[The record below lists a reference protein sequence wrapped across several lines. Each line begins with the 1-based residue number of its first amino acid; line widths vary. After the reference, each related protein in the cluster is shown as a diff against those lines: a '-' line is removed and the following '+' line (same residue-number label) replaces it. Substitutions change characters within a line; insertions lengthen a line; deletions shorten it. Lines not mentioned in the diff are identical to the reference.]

1 MDGSSDLKIL
11 HFADLH
17 LGVESGGRLHPP
29 TGLNQRVVDVCH
41 RLDELCTTV
50 EEEGIHAVLFAGD
63 AFKNQHPTP
72 TLQSLFAK
80 AIRRLRRARAA
91 VFLLIGN
98 HDLPR
103 MGGLAHPF
111 SIYEALEVEGVVIGD
126 RAQVYRLPMRDGAP
140 ATELQVAALPH
151 FSLHNAL
158 ALAEGDVDDP
168 KDWVQGLI
176 ASAVVK
182 LGSDIDP
189 TSPAVFVGHCHV
201 NQARIGESQNM
212 FGISDIEIVLSTL
225 TSSHS
230 FPYYALG
237 HIHTKQVLSE
247 DPFVAYSGSLERVD
261 FSEGESVD
269 VSATGSVRR
278 KEADPKGFYIARF
291 ATGDK
296 GWRLTGPPE
305 FRAVNARGF
314 VTLRLGELASDDPL
328 DEVHQ
333 RIDAVRR
340 DGVELDDAFVRIT
353 ATIDATD
360 RPRLPPGAI
369 RGLIEEAYV
378 VRVVLETLDPPSTRD
393 PRFAKQMSEIEALD
407 RYLETRTDW
416 EAEKDEL
423 ARLGRELIAE
433 VDSR

>member
-1 MDGSSDLKIL
+1 VEESDLKIL

-17 LGVESGGRLHPP
+17 LGVESGGRLHPG
-29 TGLNQRVVDVCH
+29 TGLNQRVVDVCD
-41 RLDELCTTV
+41 RLDELCRAV

-80 AIRRLRRARAA
+80 AIRRLRRAGAA

-126 RAQVYRLPMRDGAP
+126 KAQMYRLPLSPGAP
-140 ATELQVAALPH
+140 APELQVAALPH

-158 ALAEGDVDDP
+158 ALADAAIEDP
-168 KDWVQGLI
+168 KDWVQGLV
-176 ASAVVK
+176 ASAVLK
-182 LGSDIDP
+182 LGSEIDP
-189 TSPAVFVGHCHV
+189 TRPAVFVGHCHV

-225 TSSHS
+225 TSTQA

-237 HIHTKQVLSE
+237 HLHTTQVLSE
-247 DPFVAYSGSLERVD
+247 DPFVAYSGSLDRVD
-261 FSEGESVD
+261 FSEGEVVD
-269 VSATGSVRR
+269 VSATGSVKR
-278 KEADPKGFYIARF
+278 KEAERKGFYVARL
-291 ATGDK
+291 ATGDN
-296 GWRLTGPPE
+296 GWRLADPPE

-314 VTLRLGELASDDPL
+314 VTLRLGELTGDDPL
-328 DEVHQ
+328 EEVHR
-333 RIDAVRR
+333 RIDAARAA
-340 DGVELDDAFVRIT
+340 GVELDDAFVRIT

-360 RPRLPPGAI
+360 RQRLPVGAI
-369 RGLIEEAYV
+369 RDLIEEAYV
-378 VRVVLETLDPPSTRD
+378 VRVALDTLDPPTTRD

-407 RYLETRTDW
+407 RFLETRVAW
-416 EAEKDEL
+416 ASEKDEL
-423 ARLGRELIAE
+423 ARLGRELIVE
-433 VDSR
+433 VDLR

>member
-1 MDGSSDLKIL
+1 VDGTSDLKIL

-17 LGVESGGRLHPP
+17 LGVESGGRLHPGS
-29 TGLNQRVVDVCH
+29 GLNQRVVDVCD
-41 RLDELCTTV
+41 RLDELCRTV
-50 EEEGIHAVLFAGD
+50 EDEGIHAVLFAGD

-80 AIRRLRRARAA
+80 AIRRLRRAGAA

-126 RAQVYRLPMRDGAP
+126 RAQVYRLPLRHGAP
-140 ATELQVAALPH
+140 APELQVAALPH

-158 ALAEGDVDDP
+158 ALADKAVADP
-168 KDWVQGLI
+168 KEWVQDLI
-176 ASAVVK
+176 AAAVVR
-182 LGSDIDP
+182 LGGDTDP
-189 TSPAVFVGHCHV
+189 SGPAVFVGHCHV

-212 FGISDIEIVLSTL
+212 FGISDIEVVLSTL
-225 TSSHS
+225 TSGQV

-237 HIHTKQVLSE
+237 HIHTKQVLSD

-261 FSEGESVD
+261 FSEGERVD
-269 VSATGSVRR
+269 ISAPGSVRR
-278 KEADPKGFYIARF
+278 KEAEPKGFYVARL
-291 ATGDK
+291 ARGED
-296 GWRLTGPPE
+296 GWRLAGPPE
-305 FRAVNARGF
+305 FREVNARGF
-314 VTLRLGELASDDPL
+314 VTLRLGELAGDDPFE
-328 DEVHQ
+328 EVHH
-333 RIDAVRR
+333 RIDAARTA
-340 DGVELDDAFVRIT
+340 GVELDDAFVRIT
-353 ATIDATD
+353 ATMDATD
-360 RPRLPPGAI
+360 RPRLPAAAI

-378 VRVVLETLDPPSTRD
+378 VRVALETLDPPATRD

-416 EAEKDEL
+416 ASEKDEL

-433 VDSR
+433 ADSR

>member
-1 MDGSSDLKIL
+1 VEESDLKIL

-17 LGVESGGRLHPP
+17 LGVESGGRLHPG
-29 TGLNQRVVDVCH
+29 TGLNQRVVDVCD
-41 RLDELCTTV
+41 RLDELCSVV

-80 AIRRLRRARAA
+80 AIRRLRRAGAA

-111 SIYEALEVEGVVIGD
+111 SIYEALEVDGVAIGD
-126 RAQVYRLPMRDGAP
+126 RAQVYRLPLRDGAP

-158 ALAEGDVDDP
+158 ALAEEDVDDP
-168 KDWVQGLI
+168 RDWVQGLI
-176 ASAVVK
+176 ASAVLK
-182 LGSDIDP
+182 LGSNIDP

-212 FGISDIEIVLSTL
+212 FGISDVEVVLSTL
-225 TSSHS
+225 TSSRT

-237 HIHTKQVLSE
+237 HIHAKQVLSD

-261 FSEGESVD
+261 FSEGERVD

-278 KEADPKGFYIARF
+278 KDAENKGFYIARF
-291 ATGDK
+291 AKGDQ
-296 GWRLTGPPE
+296 GWHLAHPPE
-305 FRAVNARGF
+305 FRVVNARGF
-314 VTLRLGELASDDPL
+314 VTLRLGELAGDDPL
-328 DEVHQ
+328 EEVHR
-333 RIDAVRR
+333 RIDAARAA
-340 DGVELDDAFVRIT
+340 GVELTDAFVRIT
-353 ATIDATD
+353 ATIDAAD
-360 RPRLPPGAI
+360 RPRLPANAV

-378 VRVVLETLDPPSTRD
+378 VRVALETLDAPSTRD

-416 EAEKDEL
+416 ASEKDEL

-433 VDSR
+433 ADSR